1 MRPARTVGGRFETVD
16 GSDASSSRGAS
27 HDKNVAV
34 APQGQAGEGI
44 ARARAGG
51 AVAGGWLVERAV
63 RGADQRAPVL
73 GEELVRP
80 QVERRADVRAAIDIR
95 VVFAAVIDD
104 ESLDAAA
111 ATLEP
116 ELRRPAGR
124 QRGGGTAPL
133 RRGRHAPHVTIHL

>member
-51 AVAGGWLVERAV
+51 AVAGGWLVEGAV

-73 GEELVRP
+73 GEEIVRP
-80 QVERRADVRAAIDIR
+80 QVERRADVRGRDDTP
-95 VVFAAVIDD
+95 VVFAAPVD
-104 ESLDAAA
+104 EQF
-111 ATLEP
+111 P
-116 ELRRPAGR
+116 
-124 QRGGGTAPL
+124 
-133 RRGRHAPHVTIHL
+133 